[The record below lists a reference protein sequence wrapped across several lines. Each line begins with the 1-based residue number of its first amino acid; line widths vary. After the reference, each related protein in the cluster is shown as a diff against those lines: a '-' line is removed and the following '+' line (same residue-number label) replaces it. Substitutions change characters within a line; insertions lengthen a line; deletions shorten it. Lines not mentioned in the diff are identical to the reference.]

1 MLVALDNRCL
11 PEDSANYEGS
21 KKEYGDSKCKEQ
33 AIIFGDKSLQLRI
46 QVAHEGQG
54 YPVALFLR
62 AVIVGEVLEVDSGH

>member
-1 MLVALDNRCL
+1 MLVVLYNRRL
-11 PEDSANYEGS
+11 PKDSTNYEGS
-21 KKEYGDSKCKEQ
+21 KKEYGDSKRKEQ
-33 AIIFGDKSLQLRI
+33 AIILGNKSLQLRI